1 MCCATQHCCTNKGQG
16 HNTDTVLVDL
26 FGCPPDDLS
35 CSTVNG
41 VHCLLQSVCQQQNI
55 TSCSLTLL
63 CLEARFPR
71 PTSCA
76 RVTLL
81 SAASSPSLS
90 CTKQVSS
97 MFTHS
102 FIPACTNPVITSFTC
117 YLFLPSF
124 IHSLLPSSI
133 HPSAHSPT
141 HPPTHSFNSHFLSFG
156 LITGV
161 KKTLTERI
169 LRMLGLKDTSH
180 SMLL

>member
-97 MFTHS
+97 MFTHL
-102 FIPACTNPVITSFTC
+102 FIHPCADPFITSFTR
-117 YLFLPSF
+117 YLFILSF
-124 IHSLLPSSI
+124 VHSFLHPSI
-133 HPSAHSPT
+133 HPLT
-141 HPPTHSFNSHFLSFG
+141 HPPTH
-156 LITGV
+156 
-161 KKTLTERI
+161 
-169 LRMLGLKDTSH
+169 H
-180 SMLL
+180 SIHISCLLDSSGESRRH